1 MCMKKMLMA
10 AAVMLLVAGMVFAAG
25 KPETAEMTTYPERDI
40 TTVVVWGAGGG
51 TDVCNRVVMAEMSK
65 ALGVNVNVIN
75 RTGGAAGSVGMAYGY
90 SADHDGYTLTGL
102 SESNVTAGVLGAW
115 SNRMNV
121 WDFFIIGGSP
131 DLVSVTPN
139 APYDTIEDLVEAAK
153 AAPNSIRSGASG
165 SGSIHHLNLLAL
177 EKGAGIDLQFIP
189 YDGSAPA
196 QNAAMTGEISVV
208 ITSVAE
214 QAELIRGG
222 KLKPLGMLTPD
233 AFELDG
239 KTIPSAFDTYPDLA
253 EYLPLAQ
260 TIGFAVPRSV
270 PQEIKEVLY
279 SAFDQAMASEAV
291 QKFGKE
297 QYYVLSGK
305 RGQEANTVFDKLES
319 NFAWTLWDL
328 GAAQVNPENLNIP
341 KP

>member
-1 MCMKKMLMA
+1 MKKLLVLTAVLLMA
-10 AAVMLLVAGMVFAAG
+10 SVMVYASG
-25 KPETAEMTTYPERDI
+25 KPEAGGMVTYPERDI

-65 ALGVNVNVIN
+65 ALGVNINVIN
-75 RTGGAAGSVGMAYGY
+75 KTGGAAGSVGMAYGY

-102 SESNVTAGVLGAW
+102 SESNVTAGVKGAW

-131 DLVSVTPN
+131 DVVSVTAS

-153 AAPNSIRSGASG
+153 AAPNTILSGASG

-189 YDGSAPA
+189 YDGSGPA
-196 QNAAMTGEISVV
+196 QNAAMTGEITVI

-222 KLKPLGMLTPD
+222 KFKPLGMLTPE

-239 KTIPSAFDTYPDLA
+239 LKIPSAFDAYPGLA
-253 EYLPLAQ
+253 EYLPLGQ
-260 TIGFAVPRSV
+260 SIGFAVPKSV
-270 PQEIKEVLY
+270 DQEIKTVLY
-279 SAFDQAMASEAV
+279 TAFDEAMASQAV
-291 QKFGKE
+291 KDFGKKE
-297 QYYVLSGK
+297 NYILSGK
-305 RGQEANTVFDKLES
+305 RGPEANKIFDALES

-328 GAAQVNPENLNIP
+328 GAADVNPADLNIP